1 MAGHPVYGGGMPRPQ
16 PTTQPLVF
24 LHGLGGSDPTHWQRL
39 LAGRLAD
46 DREVR
51 FPDLPDADAPRPG
64 PWLAALDEALAG
76 LPEGGY
82 DVLCHSLG
90 ALLWL
95 HHAAR
100 GAPGPTPARVML
112 VAPPSP
118 SAPVAALAP
127 WTPVPLDPDPVRTA
141 AGGTILVCSDNDPHC
156 PEGAALAYGRPLR
169 IPVTVI
175 PGAAHINVASGY
187 GEWRPAEQW
196 CTRPNLAFPLT

>member
-1 MAGHPVYGGGMPRPQ
+1 VPGGQITGHADYGGLMPRPQ

-39 LAGRLAD
+39 LAG
-46 DREVR
+46 
-51 FPDLPDADAPRPG
+51 LPD
-64 PWLAALDEALAG
+64 
-76 LPEGGY
+76 GGY

-90 ALLWL
+90 SLLWL

-100 GAPGPTPARVML
+100 GGPGPAPARVML

-118 SAPVAALAP
+118 SAPVPELTP
-127 WTPVPLDPDPVRTA
+127 WKPVPLDPDPVRTA

-175 PGAAHINVASGY
+175 PGAEHINVASGY
-187 GEWRPAEQW
+187 GDWPPAEQW
-196 CTRPNLAFPLT
+196 CIRPNLAFPL